1 MFVRHGIMPSVIYK
15 ASEGERIL
23 CNAMIEIENE
33 SISKSKEDG
42 DKYGTG

>member
-1 MFVRHGIMPSVIYK
+1 MFVRHGIMPSVIYN

-33 SISKSKEDG
+33 LITKSKEDG
-42 DKYGTG
+42 DKYAAG